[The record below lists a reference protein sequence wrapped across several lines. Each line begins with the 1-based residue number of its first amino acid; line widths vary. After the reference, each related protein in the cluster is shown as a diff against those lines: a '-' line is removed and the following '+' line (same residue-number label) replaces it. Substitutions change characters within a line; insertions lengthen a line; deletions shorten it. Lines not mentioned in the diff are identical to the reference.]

1 MPTVTAILD
10 MRLKPEVL
18 DEAPA
23 TLRSVLKD
31 TRAFPGCLQL
41 DVLID
46 EADPAHVVVYE
57 VWESAEADAAY
68 RAWRATPEGKSAL
81 GTLLAGAPTMSKF
94 STASDI

>member
-10 MRLKPEVL
+10 LRLKPEAL
-18 DEAPA
+18 DDAPA
-23 TLRSVLKD
+23 VLHSVLKD
-31 TRAFPGCLQL
+31 TRAFPGCQRL

-46 EADPAHVVVYE
+46 QADPAHVVVYE

-81 GTLLAGAPTMSKF
+81 GTPLAGAPTMTKF
-94 STASDI
+94 ATAQDI